1 MTATDASRQGPDG
14 PSAAE
19 QEQESLVL
27 RAIRLVPS
35 SAVPLLIFLALF
47 LIGGLI
53 RPNLLSV
60 ESLIGTATF
69 AIILAF
75 ASFGQTVAVIQGGID
90 LSVPNTIAFAALSF
104 LTWSGTIG
112 PVAALFAAILSG
124 AAIGTLNGVVVAK
137 LGLTPIVTTIA
148 MNGLLFGVVLLT
160 FKNSELT
167 VIPEFLTAL
176 TADKIDIFG
185 LRMAAVLPVGLA
197 LMVVLQLLLS
207 YTGWGR
213 SLFIVGS
220 AAQTAR
226 LAGLPVDR
234 IRITGYALSGA
245 LAALAGVVIVGFYA
259 QASAT
264 MGASYLLGSVA
275 AVVVGGAS
283 IFGGRGSMVGT
294 LGGALVLGQVAT
306 LVAVANLGSN
316 IQQLIYGVIVLLV
329 IALYARRS
337 HD

>member
-1 MTATDASRQGPDG
+1 MTATTADTTEERGENP
-14 PSAAE
+14 
-19 QEQESLVL
+19 V
-27 RAIRLVPS
+27 RRMMRRVPA
-35 SAVPLLIFLALF
+35 SAVPLLIFLVLF
-47 LIGGLI
+47 LVGGLI
-53 RPNLLSV
+53 RPNLLSI

-75 ASFGQTVAVIQGGID
+75 ASFGQTIAVIQGGID
-90 LSVPNTIAFAALSF
+90 LSVPNTIAFSALSF
-104 LTWSGTIG
+104 LTWAGTIG
-112 PVAALFAAILSG
+112 PIGALFAAILSG
-124 AAIGTLNGVVVAK
+124 AIIGTFNGVIVAK

-148 MNGLLFGVVLLT
+148 MNGFLFGVVLLT

-176 TADKIDIFG
+176 TAEKIDIFG
-185 LRMAAVLPVGLA
+185 LKVAAVLPVGLV
-197 LMVVLQLLLS
+197 LMVLLQLLLS

-316 IQQLIYGVIVLLV
+316 IQQLIYGVIVLIV
-329 IALYARRS
+329 IALYARRT

>member
-1 MTATDASRQGPDG
+1 MTATNPVAGVNKNLGEARL
-14 PSAAE
+14 AR
-19 QEQESLVL
+19 VL
-27 RAIRLVPS
+27 RRVPS
-35 SAVPLLIFLALF
+35 SAVPLAMFLVLF
-47 LIGGLI
+47 LVGGLL
-53 RPNLLSV
+53 RPNLLSI

-90 LSVPNTIAFAALSF
+90 LSVPNTIAFSALSF
-104 LTWSGTIG
+104 LTWSGSIG
-112 PVAALFAAILSG
+112 PVPALFAAILAG
-124 AAIGTLNGVVVAK
+124 AVIGTLNGVIVAK

-148 MNGLLFGVVLLT
+148 MNGLLFGIVLLT
-160 FKNSELT
+160 FRNSELT
-167 VIPEFLTAL
+167 VIPDFLTAL
-176 TADKIDIFG
+176 TADKIDILG
-185 LRMAAVLPVGLA
+185 LRMAAVLPVGLL
-197 LMVVLQLLLS
+197 LMIVLQLVLS

-213 SLFIVGS
+213 SLFVVGS

-234 IRITGYALSGA
+234 IRITGYALSSA

-306 LVAVANLGSN
+306 LVAVLNLGSN
-316 IQQLIYGVIVLLV
+316 IQQLIYGAITSNT
-329 IALYARRS
+329 ITP
-337 HD
+337 

>member
-1 MTATDASRQGPDG
+1 MTATT
-14 PSAAE
+14 SADLGSEAGRGD
-19 QEQESLVL
+19 SILRRVL
-27 RAIRLVPS
+27 RRVPS
-35 SAVPLLIFLALF
+35 SAVPLAIFLVLF
-47 LIGGLI
+47 LIGGLL

-60 ESLIGTATF
+60 ESLLGTATF

-90 LSVPNTIAFAALSF
+90 LSVPNTIAFSALSF
-104 LTWSGTIG
+104 LTWAGTIG
-112 PVAALFAAILSG
+112 PVPALFAAILAG
-124 AAIGTLNGVVVAK
+124 AVIGTLNGVVVAK
-137 LGLTPIVTTIA
+137 LKLTPIVTTIA

-167 VIPEFLTAL
+167 VIPEFLTAI
-176 TADKIDIFG
+176 TADKISILG
-185 LRMAAVLPVGLA
+185 LRVAAVLPLGLA
-197 LMVVLQLLLS
+197 LMILLQLLLS

-213 SLFIVGS
+213 SLFLVGS
-220 AAQTAR
+220 AAHTAR

-337 HD
+337 SD